1 LICCHDHAVAFC
13 LNYLAVFKIFL
24 YILLRLDLC
33 NAICF
38 YSGFAVTAPRSLL
51 LMFLF
56 VPLFLWWPCIII
68 CALCTTNVKE
78 CPQNC
83 TCLNYSVNCSELSLN
98 KLPILP
104 ADIIALNASFN
115 NLATICDHSLLALK
129 RLQHLHL
136 DYNNIHTLESN
147 CFGSLSALQVLTLVK
162 NKLRRIPKE
171 AFVTLQ
177 QLRKLNLSR
186 NRLRKIDW
194 FSFKGLHKVQILHLE
209 RNALSSINDGAF
221 GNLAQLLELYLNNNK
236 LTSVGQTWLYGLEK
250 LEKLILSSNSVSMIE
265 SKGWRFC
272 QRLLILDLSKNRL
285 SALNSNIF
293 SYLQRLEKLDL
304 SENAISRI
312 DEKALSSLGN
322 LEFLDLSSNELSDV
336 FMSGQH
342 IFLGLSKV
350 KVLKLNNNKLRSL
363 PNNVFR
369 GLDQLTRLELLN
381 NPIII
386 FAEDSIPRIE
396 TLEMIWLNSSDVLCN
411 CKSKWLISFLQKA
424 TLIGEHLRMARCKY
438 PPKHAGNLLISVPLD
453 QLTCDVYWP
462 KPEILEQPQAIIGL
476 QGATVTFNCSAIC
489 TGGCNVLIYW
499 SKNDQRLYS
508 STEEGISDRL
518 ENEGNRTWTSYLTIE
533 AVDEPDSGFYRCH
546 VINELTMTVSNHVSL
561 TVQIP
566 PFFTKRPEN
575 TVATVGGTIRLECA
589 ASGQPDP
596 MIFWQKDGGHDF
608 PAARERRFHVMPSD
622 VVFFIVLAKYQDS
635 GVYSCIANSTA
646 GFAKAEARLTVLDR
660 GALVMTSTDKAVDL
674 GKTAVLQC
682 DSQEDKIADGRAII
696 QWSHNGQPFKLDKRR
711 FIAGRGQMLVIVE
724 ARASDQGIYTCELN
738 GNVRRTLRLIVKEL
752 SNEASKK
759 FHSKSKSDDAKDDG
773 KKNDDNELSS
783 TNVKNRRDNGFDML
797 STAGIVIAV
806 VVLCVVLTSFV
817 WLCFIW
823 RNRRPASVVV
833 AIRPDPLELSA
844 VSTDVGL

>member
-1 LICCHDHAVAFC
+1 
-13 LNYLAVFKIFL
+13 
-24 YILLRLDLC
+24 
-33 NAICF
+33 
-38 YSGFAVTAPRSLL
+38 
-51 LMFLF
+51 MFLLWICSHCSPIAAVDVPHCATFF
-56 VPLFLWWPCIII
+56 VV
-68 CALCTTNVKE
+68 AMH
-78 CPQNC
+78 
-83 TCLNYSVNCSELSLN
+83 NYIELSLN

-285 SALNSNIF
+285 SALDSNIF

-363 PNNVFR
+363 PSNVFR

-396 TLEMIWLNSSDVLCN
+396 TLEMISLNSSDVLCN

-438 PPKHAGNLLISVPLD
+438 PPKHAGNLLILVPLD

-622 VVFFIVLAKYQDS
+622 LHSKQYRWLCQS
-635 GVYSCIANSTA
+635 RSTSYCTRSRRV
-646 GFAKAEARLTVLDR
+646 GHDFN
-660 GALVMTSTDKAVDL
+660 DKAVDL

-696 QWSHNGQPFKLDKRR
+696 QWSHNGQSFKLDKRR

-752 SNEASKK
+752 NNEASKK

-783 TNVKNRRDNGFDML
+783 TNVKSRRDNGFDML
-797 STAGIVIAV
+797 STAGIVIVV

>member
-1 LICCHDHAVAFC
+1 
-13 LNYLAVFKIFL
+13 
-24 YILLRLDLC
+24 LLQ
-33 NAICF
+33 
-38 YSGFAVTAPRSLL
+38 

-68 CALCTTNVKE
+68 CALCITNVKA

-83 TCLNYSVNCSELSLN
+83 TCFNYSVNCSELSLN
-98 KLPILP
+98 KLPVLP

-147 CFGSLSALQVLTLVK
+147 CFHSLSALQVLTLVK

-194 FSFKGLHKVQILHLE
+194 FSFKGLHKVQVLHLE
-209 RNALSSINDGAF
+209 RNALSLINDGAF

-285 SALNSNIF
+285 SALDSNIF

-322 LEFLDLSSNELSDV
+322 LEFLDLSNNELSDV

-342 IFLGLSKV
+342 IFLRLSKL
-350 KVLKLNNNKLRSL
+350 KVLNLNNNKLRSL
-363 PNNVFR
+363 PSNVFR

-396 TLEMIWLNSSDVLCN
+396 TLEIIALNSSDVLCN
-411 CKSKWLISFLQKA
+411 CKSKWLISFFQKA

-476 QGATVTFNCSAIC
+476 QGATVTFNCSAVC

-508 STEEGISDRL
+508 SIEEGISDRL

-546 VINELTMTVSNHVSL
+546 VINELTMTVSNHV
-561 TVQIP
+561 
-566 PFFTKRPEN
+566 
-575 TVATVGGTIRLECA
+575 
-589 ASGQPDP
+589 SGQPDP

-635 GVYSCIANSTA
+635 GVYSCIANSSA

-660 GALVMTSTDKAVDL
+660 SALVMTSTDKAVDL

-682 DSQEDKIADGRAII
+682 DSREDKIADGRTVI

-711 FIAGRGQMLVIVE
+711 FIAGRGHMLVIVE
-724 ARASDQGIYTCELN
+724 ARAGDQGIYTCELN
-738 GNVRRTLRLIVKEL
+738 GNVRTLRLIVKEL

-759 FHSKSKSDDAKDDG
+759 FHSKSKSDDDNDDKDDE
-773 KKNDDNELSS
+773 KKNDDNNNELSS
-783 TNVKNRRDNGFDML
+783 TNVKSRRENGFDIL
-797 STAGIVIAV
+797 STAGIVIVV

-844 VSTDVGL
+844 VSTDIGL

>member
-1 LICCHDHAVAFC
+1 
-13 LNYLAVFKIFL
+13 
-24 YILLRLDLC
+24 
-33 NAICF
+33 
-38 YSGFAVTAPRSLL
+38 
-51 LMFLF
+51 MFLIWICSHCSSIAAVD
-56 VPLFLWWPCIII
+56 VPL
-68 CALCTTNVKE
+68 CATFFVVAMH
-78 CPQNC
+78 
-83 TCLNYSVNCSELSLN
+83 NYMCVM
-98 KLPILP
+98 
-104 ADIIALNASFN
+104 NASFN

-136 DYNNIHTLESN
+136 DYNNIHALESN
-147 CFGSLSALQVLTLVK
+147 CFQSLSALQVLTLVK

-171 AFVTLQ
+171 AFITLQ

-209 RNALSSINDGAF
+209 RNALSLINDGAF

-250 LEKLILSSNSVSMIE
+250 LEKLVLSSNSVSMIE

-285 SALNSNIF
+285 SALDSNIF

-322 LEFLDLSSNELSDV
+322 LEFLDLSNNQLSDV

-342 IFLGLSKV
+342 IFLRLSKL

-363 PNNVFR
+363 PSNVFR

-396 TLEMIWLNSSDVLCN
+396 TLEIIALNSSDVLCN
-411 CKSKWLISFLQKA
+411 CKSKWLISFFQKT
-424 TLIGEHLRMARCKY
+424 TLIDEHLLMARCKY
-438 PPKHAGNLLISVPLD
+438 PPKHAGNLLMSIPLD

-476 QGATVTFNCSAIC
+476 QGATVTFNCSAVC

-508 STEEGISDRL
+508 SIEEGISDRL

-635 GVYSCIANSTA
+635 GVYSCIANSSA

-660 GALVMTSTDKAVDL
+660 SALVMTSTDKTVDL

-682 DSQEDKIADGRAII
+682 DSREDKIADGRTVI

-711 FIAGRGQMLVIVE
+711 FIAGRGHMLVIVE
-724 ARASDQGIYTCELN
+724 ARAGDQGIYTCELN
-738 GNVRRTLRLIVKEL
+738 GNARTLRLIVKEL

-759 FHSKSKSDDAKDDG
+759 FHSKSKSDDDKDDE
-773 KKNDDNELSS
+773 KKNDDNNNELSS
-783 TNVKNRRDNGFDML
+783 TNVKSRRENGFDIL
-797 STAGIVIAV
+797 STAGIVIVV

-844 VSTDVGL
+844 VSTDIGL

>member
-1 LICCHDHAVAFC
+1 
-13 LNYLAVFKIFL
+13 
-24 YILLRLDLC
+24 
-33 NAICF
+33 
-38 YSGFAVTAPRSLL
+38 
-51 LMFLF
+51 MFLIWICSHCSSIAAVD
-56 VPLFLWWPCIII
+56 VPL
-68 CALCTTNVKE
+68 CATFFVVAMH
-78 CPQNC
+78 
-83 TCLNYSVNCSELSLN
+83 NYMCVIELSLN
-98 KLPILP
+98 KLPVLP
-104 ADIIALNASFN
+104 ADIITLNASFN

-136 DYNNIHTLESN
+136 DYNNIHALESN
-147 CFGSLSALQVLTLVK
+147 CFQSLSALQVLTLVK

-171 AFVTLQ
+171 AFITLQ

-209 RNALSSINDGAF
+209 RNALSLINDGAF

-250 LEKLILSSNSVSMIE
+250 LEKLVLSSNSVSMIE

-285 SALNSNIF
+285 SALDSNIF

-322 LEFLDLSSNELSDV
+322 LEFLDLSNNQLSDV

-342 IFLGLSKV
+342 IFLRLSKL

-363 PNNVFR
+363 PSNVFR

-396 TLEMIWLNSSDVLCN
+396 TLEIIALNSSDVLCN
-411 CKSKWLISFLQKA
+411 CKSKWLISFFQKT
-424 TLIGEHLRMARCKY
+424 TLIDEHLLMARCKY
-438 PPKHAGNLLISVPLD
+438 PPKHAGNLLMSIPLD

-476 QGATVTFNCSAIC
+476 QGATVTFNCSAVC

-508 STEEGISDRL
+508 SIEEGISDRL

-546 VINELTMTVSNHVSL
+546 VINELTMTVSNYVSL

-635 GVYSCIANSTA
+635 GVYSCIANSSA

-660 GALVMTSTDKAVDL
+660 SALVMTSTDKTVDL

-682 DSQEDKIADGRAII
+682 DSREDKIADGRTVI

-711 FIAGRGQMLVIVE
+711 FIAGRGHMLVIVE
-724 ARASDQGIYTCELN
+724 ARAGDQGIYTCELN
-738 GNVRRTLRLIVKEL
+738 GNARTLRLIVKEL

-759 FHSKSKSDDAKDDG
+759 FHSKSKSDDDKDDE
-773 KKNDDNELSS
+773 KKNDDNNNELSS
-783 TNVKNRRDNGFDML
+783 TNVKSRRENGFDIL
-797 STAGIVIAV
+797 STAGIVIVV

-844 VSTDVGL
+844 VSTDIGL

>member
-1 LICCHDHAVAFC
+1 
-13 LNYLAVFKIFL
+13 
-24 YILLRLDLC
+24 LLQ
-33 NAICF
+33 
-38 YSGFAVTAPRSLL
+38 

-68 CALCTTNVKE
+68 CALCTTNVKA

-83 TCLNYSVNCSELSLN
+83 TCFNYSVNCSELSLN
-98 KLPILP
+98 KLPVLP
-104 ADIIALNASFN
+104 ADIITLNASFN

-136 DYNNIHTLESN
+136 DYNNIHALESN
-147 CFGSLSALQVLTLVK
+147 CFQSLSALQVLTLVK

-171 AFVTLQ
+171 AFITLQ

-209 RNALSSINDGAF
+209 RNALSLINDGAF

-250 LEKLILSSNSVSMIE
+250 LEKLVLSSNSVSMIE

-285 SALNSNIF
+285 SALDSNIF

-322 LEFLDLSSNELSDV
+322 LEFLDLSNNQLSDV

-342 IFLGLSKV
+342 IFLRLSKL

-363 PNNVFR
+363 PSNVFR

-396 TLEMIWLNSSDVLCN
+396 TLEIIALNSSDVLCN
-411 CKSKWLISFLQKA
+411 CKSKWLISFFQKT
-424 TLIGEHLRMARCKY
+424 TLIDEHLLMARCKY
-438 PPKHAGNLLISVPLD
+438 PPKHAGNLLMSIPLD

-476 QGATVTFNCSAIC
+476 QGATVTFNCSAVC

-508 STEEGISDRL
+508 SIEEGISDRL

-635 GVYSCIANSTA
+635 GVYSCIANSSA

-660 GALVMTSTDKAVDL
+660 SALVMTSTDKTVDL

-682 DSQEDKIADGRAII
+682 DSREDKIADGRTVI

-711 FIAGRGQMLVIVE
+711 FIAGRGHMLVIVE
-724 ARASDQGIYTCELN
+724 ARAGDQGIYTCELN
-738 GNVRRTLRLIVKEL
+738 GNARTLRLIVKEL

-759 FHSKSKSDDAKDDG
+759 FHSKSKSDDDKDDE
-773 KKNDDNELSS
+773 KKNDDNNNELSS
-783 TNVKNRRDNGFDML
+783 TNVKSRRENGFDIL
-797 STAGIVIAV
+797 STAGIVIVV

-844 VSTDVGL
+844 VSTDIGL